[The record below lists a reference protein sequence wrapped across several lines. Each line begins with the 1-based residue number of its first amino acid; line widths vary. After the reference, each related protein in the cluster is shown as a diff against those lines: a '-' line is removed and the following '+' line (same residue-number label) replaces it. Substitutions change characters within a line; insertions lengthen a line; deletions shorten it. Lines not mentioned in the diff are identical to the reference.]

1 MPSDRGAQIME
12 QARGMGAAMAGI
24 ANVELLKR
32 SPSHQILGTFGTKI
46 EGVHSFE
53 GIEDFNRV
61 RWPAGAKSVLV
72 IALSHPRDR
81 PELD

>member
-32 SPSHQILGTFGTKI
+32 SPSHQITEI
-46 EGVHSFE
+46 RH
-53 GIEDFNRV
+53 ED
-61 RWPAGAKSVLV
+61 RWRPLV
-72 IALSHPRDR
+72 
-81 PELD
+81 